1 MNKNIRK
8 ITAVAALLI
17 TASAFGQIKEERLV
31 LDRKREPEVKN
42 IDKKKTSVET
52 IKNYPPESKSQD
64 PVNYDITNVP
74 AVSDFRTSTIQ
85 GEDISPQLGADY
97 QKNFAQFGMGNYGK
111 ILFDANASHLLENK
125 MEVGA
130 DAHVIHTNGLKDD
143 YPWESRQNN
152 IEVGAFLN
160 SYGEK
165 GKINA
170 NASFNSQDYN
180 FYGIYAL
187 QPSADTMLKQQVQN
201 IKING
206 YSDYYSNHIINDVR
220 VKTSFLKDFYD
231 SKENHA
237 AVDLNLSKHGIV
249 FGNRDLY
256 LNADLGLGIESLKT
270 EFSQLLLHEQDYFE
284 GKAVPKLTLHS
295 GKTYFMVGSG
305 FSYLSYNRFNNNM
318 SQTQSGN
325 KTYWFPRAEV
335 YFAASNLANFYVGV
349 DGGLTHNSYEN
360 MLREN
365 PYLAPDQQV
374 LPTHTKYRI
383 YFGIKGDV
391 AQNFKYDLS
400 AGIAKVN
407 DLMYFKANS
416 IYDNSNDLTRRAFDY
431 ANTFSA
437 VYGNGNVNQFK
448 GSVQYFPMQ
457 NLLLEAEL
465 QYNFYRLNNEQE
477 VFNKPAILGS
487 VGAKYSVLDKKLLLG
502 SQLIFSG
509 SKKTNYFTISPDSM
523 VPAFFEITEHED
535 GKVAGYA
542 DLNISA
548 EYRFHKNFSI
558 FALGNNLL
566 GNKYEIQKG
575 YKVLG
580 AQILGGLKI
589 MF

>member
-8 ITAVAALLI
+8 ITAAAAVLI
-17 TASAFGQIKEERLV
+17 TASAYGQIKEERLV

-42 IDKKKTSVET
+42 IEKKKTSVET
-52 IKNYPPESKSQD
+52 IKNYPPESKAQD

-85 GEDISPQLGADY
+85 GEDISPQLGTDY

-111 ILFDANASHLLENK
+111 ILFDANASYLLENK

-187 QPSADTMLKQQVQN
+187 QPDADIILKQQVQN

-206 YSDYYSNHIINDVR
+206 YYDYYSNNIINDIR
-220 VKTSFLKDFYD
+220 VKTSFLKDHYE
-231 SKENHA
+231 SRENHA
-237 AVDLNLSKHGIV
+237 AVDLNLSKHGIE
-249 FGNRDLY
+249 FGNRNLS
-256 LNADLGLGIESLKT
+256 LNADLGLGIETLKT
-270 EFSQLLLHEQDYFE
+270 EFSQLLQHEQDYFE

-305 FSYLSYNRFNNNM
+305 FSYLSYNRFNNGM
-318 SQTQSGN
+318 AETESGN
-325 KTYWFPRAEV
+325 KTYWFPRAEIF
-335 YFAASNLANFYVGV
+335 FAASNIANFYVGV

-360 MLREN
+360 ILREN
-365 PYLAPDQQV
+365 PYLAPDQKI

-400 AGIAKVN
+400 AGISKVN
-407 DLMYFKANS
+407 DLMYLRANPLFDETYS
-416 IYDNSNDLTRRAFDY
+416 LDRRAYDY

-437 VYGNGNVNQFK
+437 VYGNGSVNQFK
-448 GSVQYFPMQ
+448 ASVQYFPLQ
-457 NLLLEAEL
+457 NLLLDAEL
-465 QYNFYRLNNEQE
+465 QYNFYRLTSELD
-477 VFNKPAILGS
+477 VYNKPAILGS
-487 VGAKYSVLDKKLLLG
+487 VGAKYSMLDKKLLLG

-509 SKKTNYFTISPDSM
+509 SKQTNYFGITQNTLNPDIFD
-523 VPAFFEITEHED
+523 VTEFQD
-535 GKVAGYA
+535 GRVDGYA
-542 DLNISA
+542 DFNLSA

-558 FALGNNLL
+558 FALGNNLF